1 MSATITKKV
10 KRSFDF
16 VELNQKH
23 KMRNFIKA
31 FVVALLLLS
40 AAGMMAVERTILIG
54 PKTIGAGW
62 KDNIVLEP
70 RHFQQAQ
77 SGDVLTVYTDNAKRS
92 AQGAFQDPKG
102 WQAIAPEY
110 AYFAVSGPFRMT
122 LTADIIVKAKERGV
136 AIGGHDYRITYVTLC
151 SASDYQETIVWK
163 GPAVDMKSDWS
174 SNAAIPAK
182 CLQGLSVGD
191 AMKFHVSK
199 VKQGTAIKVMDFT
212 WNEMGMLSPSP
223 IGKGRGEATYYIND
237 DAPLI
242 KIQLAGGGDNV
253 ALRIGGKDYRLESLG
268 IVKFVGERSDD
279 LSQAQHA
286 PKEYKLQPGE
296 LFHGEKLF
304 PADYSGNLRISAE
317 PFQDCT
323 ENDVVVVSLSLPPSK
338 GGGNAKSSD
347 SNGTASS
354 PSPVGEGRGGVI
366 SFRENHGKW
375 LNLSGSAEPQLQQ
388 LDGNDVV
395 LTFDAASLD
404 KVKTHGLV
412 ITGCGFTLTRVQL
425 LKVE

>member
-1 MSATITKKV
+1 MK
-10 KRSFDF
+10 
-16 VELNQKH
+16 
-23 KMRNFIKA
+23 KMRYILITLLCQC
-31 FVVALLLLS
+31 VAIECL
-40 AAGMMAVERTILIG
+40 AVERTILIG

-77 SGDVLTVYTDNAKRS
+77 PGDILTVYTDNAKRS
-92 AQGAFQDPKG
+92 AQGAFQDPKD

-122 LTADIIVKAKERGV
+122 LTADIIAKAKERGI
-136 AIGGHDYRITYVTLC
+136 AIGGHDYRITYATLC

-182 CLQGLSVGD
+182 ALQGLSVGD
-191 AMKFHVSK
+191 ALKFHVSK
-199 VKQGTAIKVMDFT
+199 VKQGAAIKIMDFT
-212 WNEMGMLSPSP
+212 WNELDQSSPTPALPDRGGSANLTKEGNTSPSP
-223 IGKGRGEATYYIND
+223 IGEGRGGAVYYIND

-253 ALRIGGKDYRLESLG
+253 ALRVGGKDYRLDQLG
-268 IVKFVGERSDD
+268 IVKFVGQRSED
-279 LSQAQHA
+279 LSHAQHA
-286 PKEYKLQPGE
+286 PKEYKLGSGE

-304 PADYSGNLRISAE
+304 PDDWSGNLRLTAE

-323 ENDVVVVSLSLPPSK
+323 ENDVMIVSYTLSHPVDPNNP
-338 GGGNAKSSD
+338 NAS
-347 SNGTASS
+347 
-354 PSPVGEGRGGVI
+354 I
-366 SFRENHGKW
+366 SFRENKGGW
-375 LNLSGSAEPQLQQ
+375 YDLSGTKEPQWQT

-412 ITGCGFTLTRVQL
+412 ITGRGFTLTKVVLMKVQ
-425 LKVE
+425 

>member
-1 MSATITKKV
+1 MK
-10 KRSFDF
+10 
-16 VELNQKH
+16 
-23 KMRNFIKA
+23 KMRYILITLLCQC
-31 FVVALLLLS
+31 VAIEGL
-40 AAGMMAVERTILIG
+40 AVERTILIG

-70 RHFQQAQ
+70 RHFSQAQ
-77 SGDVLTVYTDNAKRS
+77 PGDILTVYTDNAKRS
-92 AQGAFQDPKG
+92 AQGAFQDPNG

-122 LTADIIVKAKERGV
+122 LTADIIAKARERGV
-136 AIGGHDYRITYVTLC
+136 AIGGHDYRITYATLC

-182 CLQGLSVGD
+182 SLQGLAVDD
-191 AMKFHVSK
+191 ALKFHVSK
-199 VKQGTAIKVMDFT
+199 VKPGAAIKVMDFT

-223 IGKGRGEATYYIND
+223 IGEGRSEAVGGRGEALFYIND

-253 ALRIGGKDYRLESLG
+253 ALRVGGKDYRLEQIG

-279 LSQAQHA
+279 ISQAQHA

-304 PADYSGNLRISAE
+304 PDDYSGNLRITAE

-323 ENDVVVVSLSLPPSK
+323 ENDVVIVSYSLTPNLSPQI
-338 GGGNAKSSD
+338 A
-347 SNGTASS
+347 
-354 PSPVGEGRGGVI
+354 
-366 SFRENHGKW
+366 FRENHGKW
-375 LNLSGSAEPQLQQ
+375 LDLSGAAEPQWQT

-395 LTFDAASLD
+395 LTFDANSLD

-412 ITGCGFTLTRVQL
+412 ITGRGFTLTRVQL
-425 LKVE
+425 VKVE